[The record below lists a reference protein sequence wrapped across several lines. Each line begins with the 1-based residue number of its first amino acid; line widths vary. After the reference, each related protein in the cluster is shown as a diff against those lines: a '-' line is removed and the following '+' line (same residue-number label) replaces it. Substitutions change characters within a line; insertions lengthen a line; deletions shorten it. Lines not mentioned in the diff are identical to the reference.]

1 MGVQGTRAR
10 LAGMLA
16 GGVWFRVVHAVV
28 IITPDVGASVV
39 YSAVVGGFVRPLLTF
54 GELNSCELGVFRFQC
69 FLILLMRL
77 ILNKHSYT
85 LRD

>member
-1 MGVQGTRAR
+1 MGVQGSRAR

-39 YSAVVGGFVRPLLTF
+39 YSAVVGGL
-54 GELNSCELGVFRFQC
+54 
-69 FLILLMRL
+69 
-77 ILNKHSYT
+77 
-85 LRD
+85 

>member
-28 IITPDVGASVV
+28 IIPADVGASVV
-39 YSAVVGGFVRPLLTF
+39 YSAVVGGFVRLL
-54 GELNSCELGVFRFQC
+54 
-69 FLILLMRL
+69 
-77 ILNKHSYT
+77 
-85 LRD
+85 